1 MWCAVLLSPSQGIG
15 FPAGFTSNPRTKK
28 IPVRHFGKRGK
39 VYDVADQLNIRSN
52 VWNGRLLQI
61 EGFVQYDS

>member
-1 MWCAVLLSPSQGIG
+1 MWHPVFNVPFSRHRVSCW
-15 FPAGFTSNPRTKK
+15 FTSNPRTKK